1 MMKSALNFKGG
12 AGRLAAVGI
21 AAMAALATVPAAA
34 LPLSST
40 GVSQAA
46 RVSSLPVEQVGCR
59 GCAVG
64 VGVAAGV
71 IAGAAIANAARP
83 RGYYDGPRYY
93 GPPPGPAY
101 YGRPVY
107 APAPE
112 RCWVETNPMR
122 GTGYWTRC

>member
-1 MMKSALNFKGG
+1 MTTSALCMKAGL
-12 AGRLAAVGI
+12 GRLTAVGI
-21 AAMAALATVPAAA
+21 AAMAAFAAVPASA
-34 LPLSST
+34 LPLS
-40 GVSQAA
+40 GAGISQAA
-46 RVSSLPVEQVGCR
+46 GNVSAPVEQVRCY

-71 IAGAAIANAARP
+71 VAGAAIANAARP
-83 RGYYDGPRYY
+83 RGYYVAPRYY
-93 GPPPGPAY
+93 GPPPGRVY

-107 APAPE
+107 APPAN